1 MVSFS
6 LEETDNF
13 AVSVEKRAMRCV
25 MSKFTEVELEYLLSQ
40 KAGRLATVNQRGE
53 PQNSPV
59 TFRYNAELDTIDI
72 GGPNNSKSQK
82 YRNVARNGLASFV
95 VDDFTEQG
103 GRGIEIRARAEVF
116 PEGGEDI
123 VPGYFSPEIIR
134 LYPKR
139 IIAWDRAGKLPF
151 SKRDV

>member
-1 MVSFS
+1 
-6 LEETDNF
+6 
-13 AVSVEKRAMRCV
+13 
-25 MSKFTEVELEYLLSQ
+25 MSKFTEKELEYLLSQ
-40 KAGRLATVNQRGE
+40 KAGRLATVNQRRE

-72 GGPNNSKSQK
+72 GGPNNGKSQK
-82 YRNVARNGLASFV
+82 YRNVVRNGQASFV

-123 VPGYFSPEIIR
+123 VPGFFSPEIIR

-139 IIAWDRAGKLPF
+139 IIAWDKGGKLPF